1 LQNNIFPDYNI
12 GLLHGRLNLNLK
24 EEVMKKFRNAD
35 IDILVSTTV
44 IEVGVD
50 VPNASVIMIQ
60 SADRFGLS
68 QLHQLRGRVGR
79 GKYEGYCILVSG
91 NQNEHT
97 KERLKIFERMSS
109 GFELANEDL
118 KIRGEGDITHTR
130 QSGVPL
136 FKVADLIRDKDTQEL
151 SRKMAEYYVVDNFD
165 RFNKNK
171 LLFKK
176 VKIIKEQMEGKLN

>member
-1 LQNNIFPDYNI
+1 
-12 GLLHGRLNLNLK
+12 
-24 EEVMKKFRNAD
+24 
-35 IDILVSTTV
+35 
-44 IEVGVD
+44 
-50 VPNASVIMIQ
+50 
-60 SADRFGLS
+60 
-68 QLHQLRGRVGR
+68 
-79 GKYEGYCILVSG
+79 
-91 NQNEHT
+91 
-97 KERLKIFERMSS
+97 MSS

-136 FKVADLIRDKDTQEL
+136 FKVADLIQDKDTQEL

>member
-1 LQNNIFPDYNI
+1 
-12 GLLHGRLNLNLK
+12 
-24 EEVMKKFRNAD
+24 
-35 IDILVSTTV
+35 VSTTV

-50 VPNASVIMIQ
+50 VPNASVMMIQ

-91 NQNEHT
+91 NENEDT
-97 KERLKIFERMSS
+97 IERLKIFERMSS

-130 QSGVPL
+130 QSGIPL
-136 FKVADLIRDKDTQEL
+136 FKVADLIQDKETQEL
-151 SRKMAEYYVVDNFD
+151 SRKMAEYYVVNNFD
-165 RFNKNK
+165 EFTKNN